1 MRMMMAS
8 FMCKTLP
15 LFIICMALQEG
26 CGLPLSEQ
34 AEQPAQAPHR
44 VRTKRCSCNSW
55 HDKECIY
62 FCHLDIIWVNT
73 PSKLLP
79 YGLGSPLSRRR
90 RRSAERCECLNPA
103 DKTCSGF
110 CLQSSEIP
118 RTNGLGPLVESANPN
133 SNTLLESFR
142 SVVKSNIVIA
152 KEIRSLNE
160 KPGGVNRLRSR
171 TRR

>member
-1 MRMMMAS
+1 MMAS
-8 FMCKTLP
+8 LMCKTLT

-26 CGLPLSEQ
+26 CGLPLSDQ
-34 AEQPAQAPHR
+34 AELPAQASHPHR

-55 HDKECIY
+55 DDKECIY

-79 YGLGSPLSRRR
+79 YGMGSPLSRRR
-90 RRSAERCECLNPA
+90 RRSAGRCECLNPA

-110 CLQSSEIP
+110 CYKSSENP
-118 RTNGLGPLVESANPN
+118 RTNVVGPLVDSMSINRNKYLA
-133 SNTLLESFR
+133 SFR
-142 SVVKSNIVIA
+142 IAVKSNMAIA
-152 KEIRSLNE
+152 KEFLSTYKN
-160 KPGGVNRLRSR
+160 PGRANRLRSR